1 MEIKFQKKI
10 KKLFEKRSNLEN
22 ELYKCH
28 EIILEYIESQS
39 RCSKIDTYIEKCRHY
54 IEQAV
59 EINTELIDMAAKS
72 ANPDELIPAQD
83 MWLHKLTQS
92 NDKVLQEA
100 ITYKTSFEAVT
111 EPDNIDS
118 SSKVSHHSEKG
129 EKPQSHKTDTRSKV
143 SQRSSRH
150 HQSGSQK
157 SSRYTAAPS
166 KTLSEKKRDLMI
178 LKKQQEELE
187 RQAKVSLRLKEQ
199 QNKMK
204 QYVLEQQSSLELE
217 ELAFL
222 SSHPVLGNPNTGS
235 VAVPVTS
242 ENYFAPPTSAEIPS
256 GVAPFVPASTAIN
269 QVSLSHRTTGSV
281 VAGYQAAVIPSQ
293 QHMGVPVSSYNFS
306 SDHYNPY
313 SNLWRPAVAAPLMS
327 AQQHYVPSTTVFS
340 AVTPIVP
347 PNNFVPY
354 TSGGTVFFAQPENS
368 SHANQPFVPDCHGN
382 SSSYTEQTPG
392 NSPGAD
398 VERPLSTRELVN
410 IFMHSRK
417 DHLPEW
423 KLTQFDGNPLN
434 WHEWFGQFIST
445 VDSAILSDDEK
456 LTYLKTL
463 VVGKAKSAIAEYSY
477 SGVLYKDALATL
489 QRKIGQPDAVVGA
502 HLDKLS
508 NFPPLKMH
516 NSENV
521 IGFSSAISG
530 LVAVFKSLS
539 FNDDLKS
546 VNLLNQA
553 VSKLPP
559 NLKEA
564 WSMQTVRRQWHR
576 PTLLD
581 FNEWLKE
588 KAEGHERLKTINSKV
603 KSEEP
608 VKQKVGTK
616 VFASNAKVSDKTKEK
631 PKFPPCSVC
640 KGQHALWN
648 CAVFKEKNATQRAK
662 HVA

>member
-1 MEIKFQKKI
+1 MVESVDHNQPDAVVVPNQ
-10 KKLFEKRSNLEN
+10 EQHVRSTAPEA
-22 ELYKCH
+22 
-28 EIILEYIESQS
+28 
-39 RCSKIDTYIEKCRHY
+39 TY
-54 IEQAV
+54 
-59 EINTELIDMAAKS
+59 
-72 ANPDELIPAQD
+72 PASTNY
-83 MWLHKLTQS
+83 L
-92 NDKVLQEA
+92 V
-100 ITYKTSFEAVT
+100 
-111 EPDNIDS
+111 S
-118 SSKVSHHSEKG
+118 SSFTGVNNG
-129 EKPQSHKTDTRSKV
+129 QAA
-143 SQRSSRH
+143 SSDPGLYYSNH
-150 HQSGSQK
+150 IH
-157 SSRYTAAPS
+157 
-166 KTLSEKKRDLMI
+166 
-178 LKKQQEELE
+178 
-187 RQAKVSLRLKEQ
+187 EQ
-199 QNKMK
+199 QHNFSNVVRS
-204 QYVLEQQSSLELE
+204 QVSVTNPVGLQQVMQ
-217 ELAFL
+217 
-222 SSHPVLGNPNTGS
+222 PVSNNLPLLGNPNTGS
-235 VAVPVTS
+235 VTS
-242 ENYFAPPTSAEIPS
+242 ENYFAPTKSAEVPS
-256 GVAPFVPASTAIN
+256 GVAPFVPASTAVN
-269 QVSLSHRTTGSV
+269 QVSLNHHTTGSV
-281 VAGYQAAVIPSQ
+281 VASYQAPVIASQ

-313 SNLWRPAVAAPLMS
+313 SNLWRPAVTAPLMS

-340 AVTPIVP
+340 AVTPIAP

-382 SSSYTEQTPG
+382 SSSYTPPTPG

-398 VERPLSTRELVN
+398 VERPLSTPRLVN
-410 IFMHSRK
+410 ILMHNRK

-423 KLTQFDGNPLN
+423 KLTQFDGNPPN

-445 VDSAILSDDEK
+445 VDSAILSDNEK

-463 VVGKAKSAIAEYSY
+463 VVGKAKSPIAEYSY
-477 SGVLYKDALATL
+477 SGVLCKDALATL
-489 QRKIGQPDAVVGA
+489 QRKFGQPHAVIGA

-508 NFPPLKMH
+508 IFPPLKMH

-546 VNLLNQA
+546 ANLLNQA

-576 PTLLD
+576 PTQ
-581 FNEWLKE
+581 
-588 KAEGHERLKTINSKV
+588 AEGHERLKTINSKG

-616 VFASNAKVSDKTKEK
+616 VFASNANVSNKTKEK
-631 PKFPPCSVC
+631 PKYPPCSVC

-662 HVA
+662 HVAEQKLCFACLQSNHSFRNCSKARKCPKPNCESTHNVLLYGAKKIFPPKDAKSSPASGNANTKHVSTNAAVGNNHSQVSTKGLLPVASLAVSSDATITNVLALCDSASTHSWVSADLVKRLHLVGIPLTSP